1 MTETT
6 DRRTLLA
13 DAAIETLAAAGMRGF
28 THRAVDRTANLPEGS
43 CSNVFRTRQ
52 ALLHATVDRLTEL
65 DARELTALPDLAT
78 ADRDTFV
85 TAAVDLLRH
94 WTTTGRTRM
103 LARYELALESTR
115 RPELRIALAA
125 AGTRIRA
132 LAEHMLAAAGAPDP
146 AVGAELL
153 VAHLDGLVFDRL
165 AGAGA
170 LELTPEQLTPYI
182 GRLIR
187 TMVTPDEPHGT
198 P

>member
-13 DAAIETLAAAGMRGF
+13 DAAIETLAAAGMRGL

-52 ALLHATVDRLTEL
+52 ALLSAVVDRLTEL
-65 DARELTALPDLAT
+65 DASEPAALPTVVAADTDTLA
-78 ADRDTFV
+78 
-85 TAAVDLLRH
+85 AAAADLLRH

-115 RPELRIALAA
+115 RPELRTAPTA
-125 AGTRIRA
+125 AGTSIRA
-132 LAEHMLAAAGAPDP
+132 LAERILAASGAPDP
-146 AVGAELL
+146 AVAAELL
-153 VAHLDGLVFDRL
+153 VAYLDGLVFDRL
-165 AGAGA
+165 TGSGT
-170 LELTPEQLTPYI
+170 LELTAEQLASYI

-187 TMVTPDEPHGT
+187 TLTTREEPH
-198 P
+198 PAS